1 MIYVYIKKELAKFD
15 TDIRD
20 LCLAFFTLQKI
31 KYIIEDENVG
41 AKLCEPATV
50 GEKLC
55 EPTVVGAMY
64 WEPDIIVKDY
74 YTGLLTGDRLI
85 IKSELKRQLYNYL
98 SRLTGKTLLWGTLTG
113 IRPVNIVT
121 KMIEDGIV
129 GSTTNIVG
137 AKFCDSVP
145 VGAKHCELAPVT
157 ASSATGITDSE
168 IKSELKKEY
177 YISDLKA
184 KELIK
189 IAKKEIEILNRKEVK
204 EYRNSYS
211 IYVGVPFCKS
221 TCLYCSFTSY
231 NIDKFSKYVDSY
243 LESLDKDFKTRINNI
258 LNTNANL
265 VVRGDGEGVNTSIV
279 GAKHCEFETIG
290 AKLCEFETVGAK
302 LCEPA
307 PVGVKHCEP
316 SHIGE
321 LNDPQKLTP
330 LTLYIGG
337 GTPTSLSEEQFDKLL
352 SIIDKYID
360 KSKCIEYTVEA
371 GRPDTIT
378 KEKLLI
384 MKKHGVTRI
393 SINPQSFNQKTLDL
407 IGRKHTV
414 KDVIDKFKLARNM
427 GFDNINMDIILG
439 LPNEHLFQALKT
451 LNGIRKLKPDSFT
464 VHSLALKR
472 AARLNFELD
481 SWTKNYYLAGL
492 VNSDLIVRG
501 DSVVAKHCEP
511 APAVAKLCDSAPVGA
526 KLYESATV
534 GAKLCEPE
542 GNREIDKMF
551 KWSERLAKFLHLEQY
566 YLYRQKNMAGNLE
579 NVGYA
584 KEGKECIYNIM
595 MMSERHS
602 VYGFGT
608 ATTKEVFYESDGSK
622 RIESEEGYKSV
633 IDYCKSFNL

>member
-1 MIYVYIKKELAKFD
+1 MIYVYIKKELSKFE

-31 KYIIEDENVG
+31 TYVIENDEVGANAAIVGANAAIVG
-41 AKLCEPATV
+41 AKHCEPSRM
-50 GEKLC
+50 GELR
-55 EPTVVGAMY
+55 
-64 WEPDIIVKDY
+64 EPDIIVKDY
-74 YTGLLTGDRLI
+74 YTGPINSDRLT

-98 SRLTGKTLLWGTLTG
+98 SKLTGKKLLWGTLTG

-121 KMIEDGIV
+121 GMIENTV
-129 GSTTNIVG
+129 GATAATVGATAAIVG
-137 AKFCDSVP
+137 ATAATVGANAAT
-145 VGAKHCELAPVT
+145 VGAKHCEPDENK
-157 ASSATGITDSE
+157 IRQ
-168 IKSELKKEY
+168 ELKKEY

-184 KELIK
+184 NELIK
-189 IAKKEIEILNRKEVK
+189 IAKKEIEILERPEIKNYKDT
-204 EYRNSYS
+204 YS

-221 TCLYCSFTSY
+221 TCLYCSFTSF
-231 NIDKFSKYVDSY
+231 NIEKLAKYVDTY
-243 LESLDKDFKTRINNI
+243 LDTLEKDFCKR
-258 LNTNANL
+258 
-265 VVRGDGEGVNTSIV
+265 RGE
-279 GAKHCEFETIG
+279 
-290 AKLCEFETVGAK
+290 
-302 LCEPA
+302 LCEP
-307 PVGVKHCEP
+307 V
-316 SHIGE
+316 S
-321 LNDPQKLTP
+321 KLAP

-337 GTPTSLSEEQFDKLL
+337 GTPTSLNEEQFERLL
-352 SIIDKYID
+352 TIIDKYVD
-360 KSKCIEYTVEA
+360 KSKCVEYTVEA

-384 MKKHGVTRI
+384 MKNHGVTRI

-414 KDVIDKFKLARNM
+414 KDVIEKFKLARDL

-439 LPNEHLFQALKT
+439 LPNEHLLQVLKT

-481 SWTKNYYLAGL
+481 SWTRNYYLAGL
-492 VNSDLIVRG
+492 GKRNKDVIREVRDNAG
-501 DSVVAKHCEP
+501 AKH
-511 APAVAKLCDSAPVGA
+511 
-526 KLYESATV
+526 
-534 GAKLCEPE
+534 CEPE

-551 KWSERLAKFLHLEQY
+551 KWSERLAKFLHLKPY

-584 KEGKECIYNIM
+584 EDGKECVYNIM
-595 MMSERHS
+595 MMSERHT

-633 IDYCKSFNL
+633 IDYCKSFETI

>member
-1 MIYVYIKKELAKFD
+1 MIYVHIKKELSTFE

-31 KYIIEDENVG
+31 TYVFDDAVAANETVVANEAVG
-41 AKLCEPATV
+41 ANFRNPRTGELCEPA
-50 GEKLC
+50 
-55 EPTVVGAMY
+55 
-64 WEPDIIVKDY
+64 DIHVDNY
-74 YTGLLTGDRLI
+74 YDGPVSGDRLL
-85 IKSELKRQLYNYL
+85 IKSELKRSLYNYL
-98 SRLTGKTLLWGTLTG
+98 SKLTGKTLLWGTLTG

-121 KMIEDGIV
+121 KIIED
-129 GSTTNIVG
+129 NIVATNVDTVG
-137 AKFCDSVP
+137 ANFRSPRTGELCEPTFVGATHREP
-145 VGAKHCELAPVT
+145 VGASY
-157 ASSATGITDSE
+157 ASAISDSE

-184 KELIK
+184 NELIN
-189 IAKKEIEILNRKEVK
+189 IAHKEIEILNRPEVK
-204 EYRNSYS
+204 NYKDTYS

-221 TCLYCSFTSY
+221 TCLYCSFTSF
-231 NIDKFSKYVDSY
+231 NIEKFSKYVDTY
-243 LESLDKDFKTRINNI
+243 LDALEKDFAIRVNSIIDKARATRPY
-258 LNTNANL
+258 
-265 VVRGDGEGVNTSIV
+265 DV
-279 GAKHCEFETIG
+279 GANFRSLHTGE
-290 AKLCEFETVGAK
+290 LCETT
-302 LCEPA
+302 
-307 PVGVKHCEP
+307 
-316 SHIGE
+316 
-321 LNDPQKLTP
+321 KLTP

-337 GTPTSLSEEQFDKLL
+337 GTPTSLDETAFEKMLA
-352 SIIDKYID
+352 IIDKYVD
-360 KSKCIEYTVEA
+360 RSSCVEYTVEA

-414 KDVIDKFKLARNM
+414 KDVIEKFKLARSL

-439 LPNEHLFQALKT
+439 LPNEHLFQVLKT

-492 VNSDLIVRG
+492 GNRRS
-501 DSVVAKHCEP
+501 
-511 APAVAKLCDSAPVGA
+511 
-526 KLYESATV
+526 
-534 GAKLCEPE
+534 KLCEPE

-551 KWSERLAKFLHLEQY
+551 KWSARLANFLHLEPY

-584 KEGKECIYNIM
+584 KDGKECIYNIM

-608 ATTKEVFYESDGSK
+608 ATTKEVFYQDDGSK

-633 IDYCKSFNL
+633 IDYCKSYNTI